1 MKKRRKVREAAQK
14 ATKVVLAL
22 ALLAP
27 PLVATGVFTPAA
39 YAAVDTISVVSNTT
53 SLKAVQSSVVKVEM
67 NDQGNYRIILL
78 PNTNVFYGSNAGN
91 VSTFLDYNG
100 ERINFNSLPLNYF
113 RINDNIIEMSRQK
126 DNVEFILR
134 VSIVNATSQGG
145 YMKVEL
151 EAVNRGSGNQNLG
164 GTFYWDTM
172 VNGNDASP
180 FEVIQNGWRNYS
192 GGVQITAFYANTYN
206 VVNADRIFMGAYQSP
221 GNASLTGGSPP
232 SSFYVGQQITAG
244 DTAAQFWWDK
254 QTVSS
259 GGSRKVSTIVGI
271 GPQNTPPSF
280 ALSSPAANQSYYKGQ
295 TLQIAGTT
303 KDTDI
308 GDLLT
313 VKWSIDG
320 GAENVLST
328 LTANGSNQQFSSN
341 YTLPS
346 TLSDGAHSLQVWVMD
361 DKGGV
366 STANTV
372 NFTIRSFVVPGQPVI
387 SSTST
392 NGLTVTWD
400 KKENESAVT
409 YELLNVTTNQTIN
422 AGSANTATVTGLSP
436 NTNYVFKVRAKNSS
450 GSYTDYSTQTSSY
463 TYANTPTSATVTQT
477 GNSPTVKWS
486 ANGNPTGTTYKYEL
500 RDADSKVV
508 KSGTTTATTLNI
520 PLDGVADGKY
530 NVFVSAVNGGG
541 IATAYTAAG
550 QIIKDTKAPTAPEVS
565 VAPSSWTNTSAIVT
579 VKNGTDDLSG
589 VQKSQYKVGSTG
601 EWVDYKEPFEVSKEG
616 LQDIYART
624 IDNFGNTSIVSSST
638 ARIDKTAPEA
648 PIFSLDPSSWTNKD
662 VNVTLSPGTDNL
674 SGVQKIQYKI
684 GPGGE
689 WKDYTKGFSITTEGR
704 SEIYGR
710 SIDNASNISVE
721 AVVEAKIDKTGP
733 TAPKLTLSDLE
744 WTNKNVTFT
753 ITDGVDEGSGAA
765 KTQYRFGATGAWVDY
780 VAEETISAE
789 GETEIFARTVDNVGN
804 VGALSSALAKIDK
817 TAPSTPQV
825 LLSESS
831 WTQDSVTFSINGSTD
846 HNPIHYEYK
855 INDTEFVKGSTGTIH
870 DNGIT
875 TLTVRAR
882 DAVGNVGEEVVKKVF
897 IDNLDP
903 SISIT
908 PNTTDWT
915 DKNIDVSITYSDVHS
930 GVDPNQRY
938 FKITNSAEAPVS
950 WDSADE
956 NEKIVTI
963 DSEGTWYVHAKV
975 QDNAGNS
982 VTTVTSPL
990 RLQRLPDVPE
1000 HLKVTNVSEGTAKVS
1015 FDLPEDVLTDGYQ
1028 FEIENTTTGQT
1039 WSLDYP
1045 SNEILDE
1052 ALSGGN
1058 RYEYRVRA
1066 MNHVGHSDF
1075 SSTVSTL
1082 TLPLAPE
1089 NVVIQKV
1096 GTDYSQASVSFDPVT
1111 SASSYR
1117 IIARDR
1123 NNQIVSDQIVHGTSA
1138 QLISGLSAGTVYSV
1152 SVIAINESGEGS
1164 SRNAGFLSLPSAPG
1178 HFASVQ
1184 IEETKITLGW
1194 DTVTSATY
1202 YSLNR
1207 DGESLFE
1214 GPELTFTDSGL
1225 ESGTLYQ
1232 YGLSAS
1238 NETGTGE
1245 TVTLNG
1251 LMTLPGKIQGLQIV
1265 NPTQHSLGLTWQ
1277 AVQGAD
1283 HYVIVQEG
1291 REYLTVP
1298 SEQTTAVVQDL
1309 APGTSYSFEVFAVN
1323 ESGQGSSVS
1332 ASSITV
1338 PDQVQELK
1346 LDSITETSAT
1356 VSWLPVPGADRY
1368 RLKIGDR
1375 SFEVAGTHLELTGL
1389 SGSNVYNYTVEAGNN
1404 SGYSDSVGGE
1414 FLTNP
1419 HSPNQV
1425 EVTETTETTISLR
1438 WETVATANS
1447 YIVSMDGQIVAT
1459 PTSAEFEV
1467 NDLIPGSKHTFT
1479 VQAVN
1484 QTGESQ
1490 KTAYVWMTKPSF
1502 VTNVQSSPATYKAEV
1517 NWEPVTGAIEYIIE
1531 HDDNVLYQGTETS
1544 LEITGLSDG
1553 TNYDYVIHAVNEF
1566 GVSSQN
1572 SKFGFKTLP
1581 RKPVNVNTVDIEK
1594 ESLTL
1599 DLSDTQVTGADTYVI
1614 KRNGVLIAKIPSS
1627 DIRYTDKGLLP
1638 GTKYSYSIHGENTS
1652 GAGEVRT
1659 VQVTTKTEVVN
1670 ENSIVVHPET
1680 NQINVTWSP
1689 VKGAVSYQILNN
1701 ETGDKYSTSNLE
1713 SIIPSLSAGSIYS
1726 FTITSFNVEGIE
1738 SEPLTFT
1745 SLTKPTAPSTATI
1758 SGITDT
1764 SLTIDLSM
1772 SAVRGAE
1779 EYIIERDGKEVGRIP
1794 LNETSFKEDGL
1805 EAGEEYTY
1813 VIKTSNKSGESVTGF
1828 ALTARTVPAT
1838 SSKLAEVLSVS
1849 DNSVSISWDKI
1860 QGAEGY
1866 KVYFDSELI
1875 TITTEFSASVDNL
1888 ISAQTYNNIRVV
1900 PFNNAGDAIAF
1911 SVKEFTTLPVIK
1923 GLIVN
1928 SKPKTTEAELSW
1940 TLPLKNEIM
1949 VIEYQGE
1956 EVYRGQ
1962 ETNFTLT
1969 ELRAGTNEE
1978 VTFITENS
1986 QGDRSE
1992 EFTHSLLTLPAA
2004 PPTVS
2009 YTSTSNGVSLDF
2021 ALSQVKGATAYI
2033 VQRGGEEIGQV
2044 TVTES
2049 VYNDENLE
2057 PGKTYKYFIRTL
2069 NDTGISEEGFALDAT
2084 TLPADMTISPSID
2097 KRDVDGVEISWEPV
2111 IGATGYNL
2119 YDDDTIITS
2128 TENTSFSLTG
2138 LRSSTKY
2145 GTYRIVPFNEVGEA
2159 KGIDV
2164 PIFETLP
2171 SGDFEVKAVGKTTN
2185 EVDFTWTLPSANEI
2199 FVLAHHGTEVYR
2211 GKDQHFTLKNLSGGT
2226 VYLMEAWTENEN
2238 SDRSE
2243 VKEITART
2251 LGFLAP
2257 SGGNFSG
2264 QPVSKPTESIKDVPA
2279 DLEVVPTPPVKQ
2291 VFFEDIDSTFNK
2303 EQIIFLAQQGVISG
2317 ISETK
2322 FEPQRAITRAEFTAL
2337 IVRLMGIESAEYK
2350 GTFKDVSPEDWFA
2363 EYIAAG
2369 IKNKV
2374 IAGMGNQVFAPHELI
2389 TREQAS
2395 VILANVL
2402 RGMNASGTSEQ
2413 QRFVDETKISGWAA
2427 DKVNYLSELG
2437 LVNGYQDGSFRP
2449 LKDLTRSEAAALI
2462 FRLMEVVH
2470 KDLENNNK
2478 KSQ

>member
-1 MKKRRKVREAAQK
+1 MKKRKKVREAAQK

-27 PLVATGVFTPAA
+27 PLVATGVLTPAA

-53 SLKAVQSSVVKVEM
+53 SLKAIQSSVVKVEM

-78 PNTNVFYGSNAGN
+78 PNTNVFFGSNAGN

-100 ERINFNSLPLNYF
+100 ERINFNSLSLNYF

-221 GNASLTGGSPP
+221 ANASLTGGSPP
-232 SSFYVGQQITAG
+232 SSYYVGQQITAG

-254 QTVSS
+254 QPVSS

-346 TLSDGAHSLQVWVMD
+346 TISDGAHSLQVWVMD

-372 NFTIRSFVVPGQPVI
+372 NFTIKSFVVPGQPVI
-387 SSTST
+387 SSTSNT
-392 NGLTVTWD
+392 GFTVSWD

-422 AGSANTATVTGLSP
+422 AGSANSATITGLSP
-436 NTNYVFKVRAKNSS
+436 NTNYTFKVRAKNSS
-450 GSYTDYSTQTSSY
+450 GSYTDYSAQTSNY
-463 TYANTPTSATVTQT
+463 TFANAPSEATVTQT
-477 GNSPTVKWS
+477 GNSPNLKWS

-500 RDADSKVV
+500 RDTDSKVV
-508 KSGTTTATTLNI
+508 KTGTTTATNLNLS
-520 PLDGVADGKY
+520 LDGVADGKY

-541 IATAYTAAG
+541 IATTYTAAG
-550 QIIKDTKAPTAPEVS
+550 QVIKDTTAPTTPEITVD
-565 VAPSSWTNTSAIVT
+565 PSSWTNSSALVT
-579 VKNGTDDLSG
+579 VKNGADHLSG
-589 VQKSQYKVGSTG
+589 VQKSQYKMGSTG
-601 EWVDYKEPFEVSKEG
+601 EWVNYTEPFEVSKEG

-624 IDNFGNTSIVSSST
+624 VDNFGNISAVSSST

-648 PIFSLDPSSWTNKD
+648 PIFSLDPSNWTNKN

-689 WKDYTKGFSITTEGR
+689 WKDYTKVFSITSEGI

-710 SIDNASNISVE
+710 TIDNASNVSVE

-733 TAPKLTLSDLE
+733 TAPKLALSDLE
-744 WTNKNVTFT
+744 WTNKNVTFN
-753 ITDGVDEGSGAA
+753 IADGVDEGSGVA
-765 KTQYRFGATGAWVDY
+765 KTQYRFGTTGAWVDY
-780 VAEETISAE
+780 LGEETLTAE

-804 VGALSSALAKIDK
+804 VGAVSSATAKIDK
-817 TAPSTPQV
+817 TAPTTPQV

-831 WTQDSVTFSINGSTD
+831 WTRDPVTFSISGSTD
-846 HNPIHYEYK
+846 ANPIHYEYK
-855 INDTEFVKGSTGTIH
+855 VNDTEFVKGSTGTIH

-882 DAVGNVGEEVVKKVF
+882 DAVGNVGEEVVKKGY
-897 IDNLDP
+897 IDNLAP
-903 SISIT
+903 LISIT
-908 PNTTDWT
+908 PNATDWT
-915 DKNIDVSITYSDVHS
+915 NKDIEVSIKYSDLHS
-930 GVDPNQRY
+930 GVDPNKRF
-938 FKITNSAEAPVS
+938 FKITNTSEEPAN
-950 WDSADE
+950 WDSANE
-956 NEKIVTI
+956 NEHLVTI
-963 DSEGTWYVHAKV
+963 QSEGTWYVHAKV
-975 QDNAGNS
+975 QDIAGNS
-982 VTTVTSPL
+982 FKTVTSPL
-990 RLQRLPDVPE
+990 RLQRLPNVPE
-1000 HLKVTNVSEGTAKVS
+1000 HLKLAGVSEDTVKVT
-1015 FDLPEDVLTDGYQ
+1015 FDLPKDILSDGYK

-1039 WSLDYP
+1039 WNLDYP
-1045 SNEILDE
+1045 ENEILDE
-1052 ALSGGN
+1052 ALSGGD

-1066 MNHVGHSDF
+1066 LNHVGHSDF
-1075 SSTVSTL
+1075 SSTVTAL
-1082 TLPLAPE
+1082 TLPSAPE

-1096 GTDYSQASVSFDPVT
+1096 GTDYSQARVTFDPVR

-1117 IIARDR
+1117 VMAKDGNNKIIF
-1123 NNQIVSDQIVHGTSA
+1123 DQIVHDANA
-1138 QLISGLSAGTVYSV
+1138 QLINGLSAGTVYSV
-1152 SVIAINESGEGS
+1152 SVSALNESGEGS

-1214 GPELTFTDSGL
+1214 GTELTFTDFDL
-1225 ESGTLYQ
+1225 ESGTVYQ
-1232 YGLSAS
+1232 YELSAS

-1245 TVTLNG
+1245 TATLNG
-1251 LMTLPGKIQGLQIV
+1251 LITLPGKIEGLQIV
-1265 NPTQHSLGLTWQ
+1265 NPTQHTLNLTWQ
-1277 AVQGAD
+1277 AVRGAD
-1283 HYVIVQEG
+1283 HYVILHEG

-1298 SEQTTAVVQDL
+1298 GGQTTAVVQDL
-1309 APGTSYSFEVFAVN
+1309 ASGTPYSFEVFAVN
-1323 ESGQGSSVS
+1323 ESGKGSSIS

-1346 LDSITETSAT
+1346 SDSISETSAT

-1389 SGSNVYNYTVEAGNN
+1389 SGSNVYSYTVEAGNS
-1404 SGYSDSVGGE
+1404 SGYSDSVEGD

-1419 HSPNQV
+1419 YSPNHV
-1425 EVTETTETTISLR
+1425 EVTETTETNISLR

-1447 YIVSMDGQIVAT
+1447 YIVYMDGQIVGT
-1459 PTSAEFEV
+1459 PTSAEFQV

-1490 KTAYVWMTKPSF
+1490 KTAYVWMTKPAL
-1502 VTNVQSSPATYKAEV
+1502 VTNVQSSPATYRAEV
-1517 NWEPVTGAIEYIIE
+1517 KWEPVAGAIEYIVE
-1531 HDDNVLYQGTETS
+1531 HDGNVLYQGTDTA
-1544 LEITGLSDG
+1544 LELTGLSDG
-1553 TNYDYVIHAVNEF
+1553 TDYEYVIHAVNEF

-1572 SKFGFKTLP
+1572 SRFGFKTLP
-1581 RKPVNVNTVDIEK
+1581 RKPVNVSTGNIEK

-1599 DLSDTQVTGADTYVI
+1599 DLSDTHVIGADNYVI
-1614 KRNGVLIAKIPSS
+1614 KRNGVIIATIPSS
-1627 DIRYTDKGLLP
+1627 AKKYTDEGLRP
-1638 GTKYSYSIHGENTS
+1638 GTKYIYSIHGENIS
-1652 GAGEVRT
+1652 GDGEAKT
-1659 VQVTTKTEVVN
+1659 VQVTTKTEAVN
-1670 ENSIVVHPET
+1670 ENTIGVHPET
-1680 NQINVTWSP
+1680 NQVNVSWSP
-1689 VKGAVSYQILNN
+1689 VKGAVSYQILNI
-1701 ETGDKYSTSNLE
+1701 ETGEKYSTSDVE
-1713 SIIPSLSAGSIYS
+1713 SIIPNLIAGSIYS
-1726 FTITSFNVEGIE
+1726 FTITSFNIEGIE
-1738 SEPLTFT
+1738 SEPITFT

-1758 SGITDT
+1758 GGITDT
-1764 SLTIDLSM
+1764 SITIDLSM
-1772 SAVRGAE
+1772 SAVQGAE
-1779 EYIIERDGKEVGRIP
+1779 EYIIEREGKEAGRTSS
-1794 LNETSFKEDGL
+1794 NETSFKEDGL

-1813 VIKTSNKSGESVTGF
+1813 VIKTSNTSGESATGF
-1828 ALTARTVPAT
+1828 TLKGRTVPAT
-1838 SSKLAEVLSVS
+1838 SSKLAEVQSVS
-1849 DNSVSISWDKI
+1849 DNSVLISWDKI
-1860 QGAEGY
+1860 KGAEGY

-1875 TITTEFSASVDNL
+1875 TVTTELSASVDNL

-1900 PFNNAGDAIAF
+1900 PFNNAGDAIGFA
-1911 SVKEFTTLPVIK
+1911 VTEFTTLPVIK
-1923 GLIVN
+1923 GLLVT
-1928 SKPKTTEAELSW
+1928 SKPKTREAELTWS
-1940 TLPLKNEIM
+1940 LPLKNEIM

-1962 ETNFTLT
+1962 ESNFTLT
-1969 ELRAGTNEE
+1969 ELRPGTEE
-1978 VTFITENS
+1978 AITFITENS

-1992 EFTHSLLTLPAA
+1992 EFIHSLLTLPSA

-2021 ALSQVKGATAYI
+2021 ASSKVKGATAYI
-2033 VQRGGEEIGQV
+2033 VQRDGEEIGQV
-2044 TVTES
+2044 SVTES
-2049 VYNDENLE
+2049 VYENENLE
-2057 PGKTYKYFIRTL
+2057 PGKTYHYFIRTL
-2069 NDTGISEEGFALDAT
+2069 NDTGVSEEGFALDAT
-2084 TLPADMTISPSID
+2084 TLPADMTISPAID
-2097 KRDVDGVEISWEPV
+2097 SRGVDGVNISWEP
-2111 IGATGYNL
+2111 ILGATGYKLFNRDVFL
-2119 YDDDTIITS
+2119 TS
-2128 TENTSFSLTG
+2128 LEKTSLALTG
-2138 LRSSTKY
+2138 LSSSTKY
-2145 GTYRIVPFNEVGEA
+2145 GTYRIVPFNEVGEGM
-2159 KGIDV
+2159 GIDV

-2171 SGDFEVKAVGKTTN
+2171 SGEFEVKTVGKSTS
-2185 EVDFTWTLPSANEI
+2185 EVEFNWTLPSSNEI
-2199 FVLAHHGTEVYR
+2199 FVLASHGTEVYR
-2211 GKDQHFTLKNLSGGT
+2211 GKDQHFTLKNLNGGT
-2226 VYLMEAWTENEN
+2226 VYLMQAWTENES
-2238 SDRSE
+2238 SDRSK
-2243 VKEITART
+2243 VKEVTART

-2257 SGGNFSG
+2257 SGGNFSSE
-2264 QPVSKPTESIKDVPA
+2264 PAPKPTDPSKDVPA
-2279 DLEVVPTPPVKQ
+2279 ELEVVPTPPVKQ
-2291 VFFEDIDSTFNK
+2291 VLFEDIDNTFNK
-2303 EQIIFLAQQGVISG
+2303 EQIMFLAQQGVISG

-2337 IVRLMGIESAEYK
+2337 IVRLMGLKSVEYK

-2369 IKNKV
+2369 FENKV
-2374 IAGMGNQVFAPHELI
+2374 ITGMGKQVFAPHELI

-2402 RGMNASGTSEQ
+2402 QGMNASGTSEQ
-2413 QRFVDETKISGWAA
+2413 QKFVDETKISGWAA
-2427 DKVNYLSELG
+2427 EKVSYLSELG

-2470 KDLENNNK
+2470 KDLESNK
-2478 KSQ
+2478 